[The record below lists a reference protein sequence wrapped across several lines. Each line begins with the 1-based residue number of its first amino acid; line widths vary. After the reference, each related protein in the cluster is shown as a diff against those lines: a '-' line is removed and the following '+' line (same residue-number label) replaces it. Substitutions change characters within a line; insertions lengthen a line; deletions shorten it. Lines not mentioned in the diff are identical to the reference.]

1 MVRMTIK
8 ISAKS
13 VAELTPGETISDSEV
28 AGFRARRWQSGHIT
42 YDLRYRSPNG
52 NRGSIP
58 IGKHGSITADQART
72 LAKKYALEVANGKDP
87 SKDRKAAKAVA
98 GNTVATVWDEYAK
111 RELSKKRTAPE
122 QIAAFDRL
130 VRPRIGDRAIYS
142 LKRSDITKAFDA
154 IADINGEV
162 MADRMMSYLGTCFR
176 WQQVR
181 DDDFVSPVVT
191 GMARTSAKELE
202 RDRVL
207 TDDEI
212 RRLWKA
218 TEQGVF
224 GALLRFLLLTAARRS
239 EAAEMPWDELEAA
252 SWILPAARNK
262 TDDELLRPLSAD
274 AMAILKTRVSRD
286 TGFVFAV
293 DGKPITGFSS
303 RKQYLDEESGITDW
317 RIHDLR
323 RTANTLMTRAGVSP
337 DHVERCLGHLIG
349 GVRGVYNRHAYID
362 EKREAFEK
370 LAALVRD
377 IVGK

>member
-252 SWILPAARNK
+252 SWIIYQ
-262 TDDELLRPLSAD
+262 RPE
-274 AMAILKTRVSRD
+274 I
-286 TGFVFAV
+286 
-293 DGKPITGFSS
+293 
-303 RKQYLDEESGITDW
+303 
-317 RIHDLR
+317 
-323 RTANTLMTRAGVSP
+323 
-337 DHVERCLGHLIG
+337 
-349 GVRGVYNRHAYID
+349 
-362 EKREAFEK
+362 K
-370 LAALVRD
+370 LTMSF
-377 IVGK
+377 